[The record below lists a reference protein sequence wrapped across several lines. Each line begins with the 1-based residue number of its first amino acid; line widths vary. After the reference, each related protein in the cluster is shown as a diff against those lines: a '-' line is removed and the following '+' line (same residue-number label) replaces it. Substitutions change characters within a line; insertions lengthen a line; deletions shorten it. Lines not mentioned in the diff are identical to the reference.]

1 VGEHPHTLEERI
13 QKHSVVERAK
23 LVALA
28 LVELPELTAL
38 GLTDI
43 N

>member
-1 VGEHPHTLEERI
+1 
-13 QKHSVVERAK
+13 VERAK